1 MGGYFKWKNAE
12 YPWRLKPSYI
22 ALYLFTITSGVLMC
36 YRQALHANGEAG
48 EMSSN
53 VAPWTNLASWFS
65 MIGGLLIAIY
75 SQIFQKISN
84 FQHKRFANFQLSQ
97 PQEKL
102 CGSPVETQTFEG
114 YLIGVLFTVV
124 PFFSLFQGIT
134 ILHRLQVSPEMYG
147 PKTSFWHKKFIF
159 GCGPEIDTWC
169 GGVGIVHG
177 VIFVLIGQL
186 VARHTERIG
195 VFTLDNLMLIG
206 ASFFLSFH
214 ADPIAGIILLL
225 IEVIITLIVFA
236 AVIRG
241 G

>member
-53 VAPWTNLASWFS
+53 VALWTNLASWFS

-124 PFFSLFQGIT
+124 PFFSLLQGIT

-147 PKTSFWHKKFIF
+147 PKTSFWHGKFFF
-159 GCGPEIDTWC
+159 GAEVDTWC
-169 GGVGIVHG
+169 GAVGILFG
-177 VIFVLIGQL
+177 AIFIL
-186 VARHTERIG
+186 VTQSFRRAQRIG

-214 ADPIAGIILLL
+214 ADPTAGIILLF
-225 IEVIITLIVFA
+225 IEVIITIIAL
-236 AVIRG
+236 RG
-241 G
+241 AIMR